1 MGRQLAAAGTSV
13 ALVARRQDEL
23 ERICEEINR
32 AAGEERAQAF
42 AHDVRKTAEVAS
54 LFQEITT
61 ALGGL
66 DLLVYA
72 SGVMPA
78 RGVDEFPTARDLDTI
93 ETNFSGAVAWLN
105 EVSVRFGRARS
116 GTIIG
121 ISSVA
126 GDRGRT
132 KNPIYNA
139 TKAALDTYLAALR
152 ARLARKGVTIVTAKP
167 GIVRT
172 AMIADGALPS
182 LVPVLPAEDAA
193 RQILEAG
200 AAGKRVVYVPWW
212 WRPIMLA
219 VRAIPDPIFERLN
232 V

>member
-1 MGRQLAAAGTSV
+1 V
-13 ALVARRQDEL
+13 ALVARRRGEL
-23 ERICEEINR
+23 ERICAEINQ
-32 AAGEERAQAF
+32 AAGGQVARAF
-42 AHDVRKTAEVAS
+42 AHDVRETAGVAS
-54 LFQEITT
+54 LFQEIAT

-78 RGVDEFPTARDLDTI
+78 RGPDDFPTDRDLDVVQ
-93 ETNFSGAVAWLN
+93 TNFTGAVAWLN
-105 EVSVRFGRARS
+105 EGAIRFGRAKA
-116 GTIIG
+116 GTMVG

-126 GDRGRT
+126 GDRGRA

-139 TKAALDTYLAALR
+139 TKAALDTYLEALR

-167 GIVRT
+167 GYVRT
-172 AMIADGALPS
+172 PLLEGESVPGLI
-182 LVPVLPAEDAA
+182 PVLPADEAA
-193 RQILEAG
+193 RQILQ
-200 AAGKRVVYVPWW
+200 AAAARRRIVYVPWW
-212 WRPIMLA
+212 WRPIMWA